1 MKKGEWT
8 AEIYVEL
15 EGVSYTFEEL
25 RPCARRKIFR
35 TIGRGIQAGSLT
47 ERDFTEF
54 RRKQRHD

>member
-25 RPCARRKIFR
+25 QPRTRQRIFR
-35 TIGRGIQAGSLT
+35 AVGRGTRRGHLT
-47 ERDFTEF
+47 ERDLIK
-54 RRKQRHD
+54 RGRK

>member
-15 EGVSYTFEEL
+15 EGVSYTFEDL
-25 RPCARRKIFR
+25 IPSTRQRIFR
-35 TIGRGIQAGSLT
+35 AVGRGIQAGSLT

-54 RRKQRHD
+54 RRNRRYE